1 MIRKPLFRTGDTVHV
16 DNISTGRYYD
26 NIYDSAHVDVNDH
39 MCNCCDE
46 YQIVAGIRTIRG
58 RHEMRTVYELLYT
71 DCVWTDE
78 MFVEGNRIAHY
89 LCNNTL

>member
-26 NIYDSAHVDVNDH
+26 NIYDSAHVDVNDY
-39 MCNCCDE
+39 MCDCRDE
-46 YQIVAGIRTIRG
+46 YQIVTGVRTICDR
-58 RHEMRTVYELLYT
+58 MVYELLYANYM
-71 DCVWTDE
+71 WTDE

-89 LCNNTL
+89 LCNNML